1 MSDKKLLLKAVI
13 FSSLCG
19 ILISIVLLCIFS
31 AVIMTSG
38 LLPTNIT
45 NYITIAVLSI
55 GAFSGGFICAKI
67 TKSAALICGLIT
79 GISVFMLIT
88 VCGLIRNNESVTIL
102 TLIRLISTVLCG
114 SLGGIVTLLKKE
126 RIHIK

>member
-1 MSDKKLLLKAVI
+1 MFDKKLLFKAII
-13 FSSLCG
+13 FSTLCG
-19 ILISIVLLCIFS
+19 ILISIILLCIFS

-45 NYITIAVLSI
+45 NYVTIALLSI

-67 TKSAALICGLIT
+67 TKSAALIFGLIT
-79 GISVFMLIT
+79 GIGVFMLIT
-88 VCGLIRNNESVTIL
+88 ICGLIRSNDSVTIL
-102 TLIRLISTVLCG
+102 TLIKLISTAICG